1 MTKVGYITEL
11 LKCKLTIKLKY
22 KILTNYYKNIHNK
35 YKNIHKNLT
44 Y

>member
-11 LKCKLTIKLKY
+11 LKCKLTLKLKL
-22 KILTNYYKNIHNK
+22 KIKNMNLNIHNK